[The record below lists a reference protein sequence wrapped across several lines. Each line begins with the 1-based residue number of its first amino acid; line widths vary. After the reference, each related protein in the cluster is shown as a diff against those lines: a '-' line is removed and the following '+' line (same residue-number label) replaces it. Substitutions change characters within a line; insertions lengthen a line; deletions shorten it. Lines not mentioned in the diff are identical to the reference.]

1 MKRFV
6 LAATAALSMIVPG
19 AASAATQVNV
29 TSSSWAVGSQTGT
42 LHFATSPFNN
52 QSVGIGEFKLSG
64 TNLSTSL
71 AETYYTYCVDIFHSL
86 ALPGVFD
93 ITPLSQMYTGARAT
107 NINKIL
113 ANVNPVNADQSAA
126 VQLAL
131 WEVAFETSNTFNV
144 TNGAFWVDGGSSAT
158 ARTLAN
164 SYLGNLASWQVS
176 STQTATLLYNPNKQ
190 SQVFLAPVPEA
201 STWAMLVFG
210 FGVAGMAMR
219 NRRRAGIA
227 ALV

>member
-6 LAATAALSMIVPG
+6 LAAAAALSMIVPG

-64 TNLSTSL
+64 TNLSTVL
-71 AETYYTYCVDIFHSL
+71 AETYYTFCVDIFHSL
-86 ALPGVFD
+86 SLPGVFD

-107 NINKIL
+107 N
-113 ANVNPVNADQSAA
+113 
-126 VQLAL
+126 
-131 WEVAFETSNTFNV
+131 TFNV
-144 TNGAFWVDGGSSAT
+144 TSGAFWVDGGSSAN

-164 SYLGNLASWQVS
+164 TYLGNLNNWQVAS
-176 STQTATLLYNPNKQ
+176 DKTAMLLYSPTRQ

-219 NRRRAGIA
+219 NRRRVGIA